1 MGKVN
6 SLSDDRQ
13 SDSVMWPEITP
24 RKFPPAIPEGAPS
37 LMTAVKDTGPI
48 APAAGP
54 TKESRSAI
62 TPGPELSV
70 VVPTRNEHDNV
81 RRVYDGLC
89 RTLQGIDWEAI
100 FVDDDSEDGTP
111 EAVCGL
117 ASQDRRVRCIQRI
130 GRRGLASACVEGILA
145 TCAPYVAVMDADL
158 QHDERLLPRM
168 LDTLK
173 SEPTLDAVVGSRYV
187 EHGSVGTLNRYR
199 AGLSRVATRIA
210 RLATQVPIAD
220 PMSGFFMV
228 RRETFQGSVRRL
240 SSIGFKI
247 LLDIFASSPRPLQVK
262 EIPFHF
268 RERHAGES
276 KFDALIGW
284 EYLILLADKI
294 SGHVIPIRFV
304 AFALVGGLGLLVH
317 LAVLWFC
324 LHLMQLSFELSQAT
338 ATGVAIVGNFT
349 LNNWLTYH
357 DRRLTGWKFVRG
369 LLSFALICSF
379 GAVANV
385 GIATLLFTERHAFW
399 WVAGIA
405 GAAMGAVW
413 NYAVTSVLTWRE

>member
-1 MGKVN
+1 
-6 SLSDDRQ
+6 
-13 SDSVMWPEITP
+13 
-24 RKFPPAIPEGAPS
+24 
-37 LMTAVKDTGPI
+37 MTAVKDTVLI
-48 APAAGP
+48 ASAAGP
-54 TKESRSAI
+54 TNEIRSPI

-70 VVPTRNEHDNV
+70 IVPTRNEHDNV
-81 RRVYDGLC
+81 RPVYDALC
-89 RTLQGIDWEAI
+89 RTLQNIDWEVI
-100 FVDDDSEDGTP
+100 FVDDDSQDGTL
-111 EAVCGL
+111 EAIYRF

-145 TCAPYVAVMDADL
+145 SSAPYVAVMDADL

-168 LDTLK
+168 LDILK
-173 SEPTLDAVVGSRYV
+173 SEPIVDAVVGSRYL
-187 EHGSVGTLNRYR
+187 EQGSIGAWNRHR
-199 AGLSRVATRIA
+199 AWLSSLATRFGRSI
-210 RLATQVPIAD
+210 LQVPIAD
-220 PMSGFFMV
+220 PMSGFFML
-228 RRETFQGSVRRL
+228 RRETFQRSMRRL

-284 EYLILLADKI
+284 EYIMLLADKI
-294 SGHVIPIRFV
+294 IGNIIPIRFLL
-304 AFALVGGLGLLVH
+304 FALVGGLGLVVH
-317 LAVLWFC
+317 LAVLWLC
-324 LHLMQLSFELSQAT
+324 LNSMQLTFELSQAT
-338 ATGVAIVGNFT
+338 ATVVAIIGNFT

-357 DRRLTGWKFVRG
+357 DRRLTGWRFVRG

-385 GIATLLFTERHAFW
+385 GIATLLFTQQHALW

-405 GAAMGAVW
+405 GAAMSAVW
-413 NYAVTSVLTWRE
+413 NYAVTSALTWRA